1 MNKKLIKAAVIG
13 ALFSIAPISYAADEV
28 EDVKAPASM
37 LDDFSFSANVGL
49 YTDYVFRGYTQTQNE
64 PAIQGGF
71 DVEHS
76 SGLYAGTWASN
87 VDWTTAGDYMD
98 KNSVEIDFYAGWATD
113 LGFWDLGFDIGVLQ
127 FYYPGSNAAG
137 TADTDA
143 TEVYFGFNKDWMD
156 GAFSTSVTNYVVVS
170 DEAWGFAN
178 MDGEMYHDLTVDI
191 PIGSTPFTLTG
202 HVGHQTFGGQGDGL
216 DWDYTD
222 YKVNLDY
229 AFNDNFTA
237 GAFYTD
243 TDQSETAWTVDGTF
257 LGDSVFGGYLS
268 AGF

>member
-13 ALFSIAPISYAADEV
+13 ALLSIAPMSFAADEV
-28 EDVKAPASM
+28 EDIKAPSM
-37 LDDFSFSANVGL
+37 LDELSFSANVGL
-49 YTDYVFRGYTQTQNE
+49 YSDYIFRGYTQTGNE

-87 VDWTTAGDYMD
+87 VDWTTAGGKDSAMD
-98 KNSVEIDFYAGWATD
+98 KNSVEIDVYAGWAGD
-113 LGFWDLGFDIGVLQ
+113 LGFYGLGFDIGVLQ
-127 FYYPGSNAAG
+127 FYYPGNKTEGA
-137 TADTDA
+137 ADTDA

-170 DEAWGFAN
+170 DDAWGFSD
-178 MDGEMYHDLTVDI
+178 MDGEMYHDLTVDV
-191 PIGSTPFTLTG
+191 PLGSSPVTLSG
-202 HVGHQTFGGQGDGL
+202 HVGHQTFD
-216 DWDYTD
+216 DSTYDYTD
-222 YKVNLDY
+222 WKVNVDY
-229 AFNDNFTA
+229 AFNDTFTA

-243 TDQSETAWTVDGTF
+243 TDQDKSAWTVDATY

>member
-13 ALFSIAPISYAADEV
+13 ALFSVAPMSFAADEV
-28 EDVKAPASM
+28 EDVKAPSSM
-37 LDDFSFSANVGL
+37 FDEFSFSANVGL
-49 YTDYVFRGYTQTQNE
+49 YSDYIFRGYTQTQNE

-98 KNSVEIDFYAGWATD
+98 KNSVEIDVYAGWAGD
-113 LGFWDLGFDIGVLQ
+113 LGFYDLGFDIGVLQ
-127 FYYPGSNAAG
+127 FYYPGNKTEGAV
-137 TADTDA
+137 DVDA

-170 DEAWGFAN
+170 DDAWGFTD
-178 MDGEMYHDLTVDI
+178 MEGEMYHDLTVDV
-191 PIGSTPFTLTG
+191 PIGSTPITLSG
-202 HVGHQTFGGQGDGL
+202 HVGYQTFGESEY
-216 DWDYTD
+216 DYYD
-222 YKVNLDY
+222 YKVNVDY
-229 AFNDNFTA
+229 AFNDTFTA
-237 GAFYTD
+237 GAFVTG
-243 TDQSETAWTVDGTF
+243 TDQDEEDW
-257 LGDSVFGGYLS
+257 GDAGDTTLGGYIS

>member
-1 MNKKLIKAAVIG
+1 MNNKLIKAAVVG
-13 ALFSIAPISYAADEV
+13 ALFSIAPISFAADEV
-28 EDVKAPASM
+28 EEIKAPSSM
-37 LDDFSFSANVGL
+37 LDEFSFSGNVGL

-76 SGLYAGTWASN
+76 SGFYAGTWASN
-87 VDWTTAGDYMD
+87 VDWTTAAEVMD
-98 KNSVEIDFYAGWATD
+98 KNSIEIDVYAGWAGD
-113 LGFWDLGFDIGVLQ
+113 LGFYDLGFDIGILQ
-127 FYYPGSNAAG
+127 FYYPGNKTEGAVDA
-137 TADTDA
+137 DA

-170 DEAWGFAN
+170 DDAWGFYN
-178 MDGEMYHDLTVDI
+178 MDGEMYHDLTVDV
-191 PIGSTPFTLTG
+191 PIGSSPVTLSG
-202 HVGHQTFGGQGDGL
+202 HVGHQTFGESKY
-216 DWDYTD
+216 DYTD
-222 YKVNLDY
+222 WKVNVDY
-229 AFNDNFTA
+229 AFNDNFSA

-243 TDQSETAWTVDGTF
+243 TDQDKADWTVGTTY